1 MGSNSMA
8 PFLTI
13 FTAPKPFTDPH
24 IAIIQKNAIRSW
36 QHIGDD
42 VDVLLIGDE
51 EGMVDVAVDLGVRHL
66 PDVECNEMG
75 TPLVSSIFD
84 LARANSPAPVLA
96 YINADILVMSDFVEV
111 AKLVVSQVED
121 FLVIGQRWDLDVHSE
136 LDYDPGWEARL
147 RENVQ
152 INGSLHPP
160 AGSDYF
166 IFTRHQFVDMPK
178 FAIGRAGWD
187 NWAIY
192 HGVSSSWSVI
202 TATESIMIV
211 HQTHDYAHLPGGQ
224 IHYDLEESRKNA
236 ALGGG
241 LSNMYTVL
249 EANSVL
255 LDGQVRSV
263 RPNLTRL
270 LRIIELQ
277 LITGEQQGLRWSM
290 LRRVR
295 RLRRRFTGSSRDESI
310 LRL

>member
-1 MGSNSMA
+1 MT

-13 FTAPKPFTDPH
+13 FTAPKPFKDPH

-36 QHIGDD
+36 QNIGEE

-51 EGMVDVAVDLGVRHL
+51 EGMAEVAVDLGVRQL
-66 PDVECNEMG
+66 PGVECNEVG
-75 TPLVSSIFD
+75 TPLVRSIFD

-96 YINADILVMSDFVEV
+96 YVNADILVMSDFVEV
-111 AKLVVSQVED
+111 AKLVASQVKD
-121 FLVIGQRWDLDVHSE
+121 FLVIGQRWDLDVRSE
-136 LDYDPGWEARL
+136 LDYDSFWEARL

-166 IFTRHQFVDMPK
+166 IFSRHLFVDMPE
-178 FAIGRAGWD
+178 FVIGRAGWD

-192 HGVSSSWSVI
+192 HGVSSGWSVI
-202 TATESIMIV
+202 TVTESVMIV
-211 HQTHDYAHLPGGQ
+211 HQNHDYAHLPGGQ

-236 ALGGG
+236 ELGGG
-241 LSNMYTVL
+241 LANMYTVL
-249 EANSVL
+249 EGNSVL
-255 LDGQVRSV
+255 VNGKVQSAG
-263 RPNLTRL
+263 PSLTRI
-270 LRIIELQ
+270 LRKIELR
-277 LITGEQQGLRWSM
+277 LITEEQHGLRWST

-295 RLRRRFTGSSRDESI
+295 RLRRRLTGSSRDESI

>member
-1 MGSNSMA
+1 MT

-36 QHIGDD
+36 QNIGEG

-51 EGMVDVAVDLGVRHL
+51 EGMAEVAVDLGVRQL
-66 PDVECNEMG
+66 PDVECNEVG
-75 TPLVSSIFD
+75 TPLVRSIFD

-111 AKLVVSQVED
+111 AKLVASQVKD
-121 FLVIGQRWDLDVHSE
+121 FLVIGQRWDLDVRSE
-136 LDYDPGWEARL
+136 LDYDPCWEARL

-166 IFTRHQFVDMPK
+166 IFSRHLFVDMPE

-192 HGVSSSWSVI
+192 HGVSSGWWVI
-202 TATESIMIV
+202 TVTESVMIV
-211 HQTHDYAHLPGGQ
+211 HQNHDYAHLPGGQ

-236 ALGGG
+236 ELGGG
-241 LSNMYTVL
+241 LANMYTVL
-249 EANSVL
+249 EGNSVL
-255 LDGQVRSV
+255 VGGKVQSV
-263 RPNLTRL
+263 GPSLTRI
-270 LRIIELQ
+270 LRKIELQ
-277 LITGEQQGLRWSM
+277 LITEEQQGLRWST

-295 RLRRRFTGSSRDESI
+295 RLRRRLTGSSRDESI

>member
-1 MGSNSMA
+1 MPPS
-8 PFLTI
+8 LTI

-24 IAIIQKNAIRSW
+24 ISIIQKNAIRSW
-36 QHIGDD
+36 QNIGED

-51 EGMVDVAVDLGVRHL
+51 EGMAEVAADLGVQHL
-66 PDVECNEMG
+66 PDVECNEIG

-84 LARANSPAPVLA
+84 LARANSIAPVLA
-96 YINADILVMSDFVEV
+96 YVNADILVMSDFVEV
-111 AKLVVSQVED
+111 ANLVASQVKD
-121 FLVIGQRWDLDVHSE
+121 YLVIGQRWDLDVDSE
-136 LDYDPGWEARL
+136 LDFDPGWEIRL
-147 RENVQ
+147 RDKVQ

-166 IFTRHQFVDMPK
+166 IFARHLFVGMPK

-192 HGVSSSWSVI
+192 HGVSSGWSVI

-211 HQTHDYAHLPGGQ
+211 HQNHDYGHLPGGQ
-224 IHYDLEESRKNA
+224 IHYDLEESHKNA
-236 ALGGG
+236 ELGGG

-255 LDGQVRSV
+255 VDGKVQSIG
-263 RPNLTRL
+263 PSLTRL
-270 LRIIELQ
+270 LRKIELQ
-277 LITGEQQGLRWSM
+277 LITEDQQGLKWST

-295 RLRRRFTGSSRDESI
+295 RLRRRLTGSSRDESL

>member
-1 MGSNSMA
+1 MNSMT

-13 FTAPKPFTDPH
+13 FSAPKPFTDPH
-24 IAIIQKNAIRSW
+24 ISIIQKNAIRSW
-36 QHIGDD
+36 QNIGED

-51 EGMVDVAVDLGVRHL
+51 EGMAEVAVDLGVRYL

-84 LARANSPAPVLA
+84 LARADTPAPVLA
-96 YINADILVMSDFVEV
+96 YINADILVMSDFLEAARLV
-111 AKLVVSQVED
+111 ASQVKD
-121 FLVIGQRWDLDVHSE
+121 FLVIGQRWDLDVCSE

-147 RENVQ
+147 RDNVK

-166 IFTRHQFVDMPK
+166 IFTRHLFIDMPK

-192 HGVSSSWSVI
+192 HGVSLGWSVI

-211 HQTHDYAHLPGGQ
+211 HQNHDYAHLPGGQ
-224 IHYDLEESRKNA
+224 IHYDLEESRQNA

-241 LSNMYTVL
+241 LANMYTVL

-255 LDGQVRSV
+255 VDGKVQPAGKS
-263 RPNLTRL
+263 LTRL
-270 LRIIELQ
+270 LRKIELQ
-277 LITGEQQGLRWSM
+277 LITEEQQGLKWST

-295 RLRRRFTGSSRDESI
+295 RLRRRLTGSSRDESL

>member
-1 MGSNSMA
+1 MT

-13 FTAPKPFTDPH
+13 FSAPKPFTDPH
-24 IAIIQKNAIRSW
+24 ISIIQKNAIRSW
-36 QHIGDD
+36 QNIGED

-51 EGMVDVAVDLGVRHL
+51 EGMAEVAVDLGVRHL

-84 LARANSPAPVLA
+84 LARADNPAPVLA
-96 YINADILVMSDFVEV
+96 YINADILVMSDFLEAARLV
-111 AKLVVSQVED
+111 ASQVKD
-121 FLVIGQRWDLDVHSE
+121 FLVIGQRWDLDVCIE
-136 LDYDPGWEARL
+136 LDYDPSWEARL
-147 RENVQ
+147 RDNVKF
-152 INGSLHPP
+152 NGSLHPP

-166 IFTRHQFVDMPK
+166 IFTRHLFIDMPK

-192 HGVSSSWSVI
+192 HGVSLGWSVI

-211 HQTHDYAHLPGGQ
+211 HQNHDYAHLPGGQ
-224 IHYDLEESRKNA
+224 IHYDLEESRQNA

-241 LSNMYTVL
+241 LANMYTVL

-255 LDGQVRSV
+255 VDGKVQPAGKS
-263 RPNLTRL
+263 LTRL
-270 LRIIELQ
+270 LRKIELQ
-277 LITGEQQGLRWSM
+277 LITEEQQGLKWST

-295 RLRRRFTGSSRDESI
+295 RLRRRLTGSSRDESL

>member
-1 MGSNSMA
+1 MQ

-24 IAIIQKNAIRSW
+24 IAMIQRNAIRSW
-36 QHIGDD
+36 QHIGED

-51 EGMVDVAVDLGVRHL
+51 EGTTEVAVDLGVQHL

-75 TPLVSSIFD
+75 TPLVSSIFE
-84 LARANSPAPVLA
+84 LARANSHAPVLA
-96 YINADILVMSDFVEV
+96 YVNADILVMSDFVES
-111 AKLVVSQVED
+111 AKLVASQVKD

-136 LDYDPGWEARL
+136 LDYDQNWEVRL
-147 RENVQ
+147 RENVKV
-152 INGSLHPP
+152 NGSLHPP

-166 IFTRHQFVDMPK
+166 IFARHLFIDMPQ

-187 NWAIY
+187 NWAIFC
-192 HGVSSSWSVI
+192 GVSSRWSVI
-202 TATESIMIV
+202 AATDTIMIV

-249 EANSVL
+249 EANSVIV
-255 LDGQVRSV
+255 DGKVQPVGLS
-263 RPNLTRL
+263 LTRL
-270 LRIIELQ
+270 LRRIELR
-277 LITGEQQGLRWSM
+277 LITEEQQGLRWST

-295 RLRRRFTGSSRDESI
+295 RLRRRLTGSMREESL

>member
-1 MGSNSMA
+1 MR

-13 FTAPKPFTDPH
+13 FTAPKPFIDPH
-24 IAIIQKNAIRSW
+24 ISIIQKNAIRSW
-36 QHIGDD
+36 QNIGKD

-51 EGMVDVAVDLGVRHL
+51 EGMAEAAFDLGVRHL
-66 PDVECNEMG
+66 PDVECNQMG

-84 LARANSPAPVLA
+84 LARVNTPAPVLA

-111 AKLVVSQVED
+111 AKLVASQVKD
-121 FLVIGQRWDLDVHSE
+121 FLIIGQRWDLDVCCE
-136 LDYDPGWEARL
+136 LDFGSGWEERL
-147 RENVQ
+147 SKNVR

-166 IFTRHQFVDMPK
+166 IYPRHLFVDMPE

-187 NWAIY
+187 NWTIY
-192 HGVSSSWSVI
+192 HGVNLGWSVI
-202 TATESIMIV
+202 VATESIMIV
-211 HQTHDYAHLPGGQ
+211 HQSHDYAHLPGGQ
-224 IHYDLEESRKNA
+224 MHYDLEESRQNA

-255 LDGQVRSV
+255 VNGRVQPVGLS
-263 RPNLTRL
+263 LARL
-270 LRIIELQ
+270 LRKIELQ
-277 LITGEQQGLRWSM
+277 LITDEQQGLRWST
-290 LRRVR
+290 LRRIR
-295 RLRRRFTGSSRDESI
+295 RLRRRLTGSSRDNSL

>member
-1 MGSNSMA
+1 MT

-24 IAIIQKNAIRSW
+24 ISIIQRNAICSW
-36 QHIGDD
+36 QNIGDV

-51 EGMVDVAVDLGVRHL
+51 EGMAEVALDLGVRHL
-66 PDVECNEMG
+66 PNVECNEMG
-75 TPLVSSIFD
+75 TPLVSSIFE
-84 LARANSPAPVLA
+84 LACANTPAPVLA

-111 AKLVVSQVED
+111 ARSIASQVKD
-121 FLVIGQRWDLDVHSE
+121 FLVIGQRWDLDVRSE
-136 LDYDPGWEARL
+136 LDFGAGWEERL
-147 RENVQ
+147 REDVHM
-152 INGSLHPP
+152 NGSLHPP

-166 IFTRHQFVDMPK
+166 IYPRHLFADMPQ

-192 HGVSSSWSVI
+192 HGVRLGWSVI
-202 TATESIMIV
+202 SATDSIMIV
-211 HQTHDYAHLPGGQ
+211 HQNHDYSHLPGGQ
-224 IHYDLEESRKNA
+224 IHYDLEESRQNA

-255 LDGQVRSV
+255 VNGKVQAV
-263 RPNLTRL
+263 RPSLTRF
-270 LRIIELQ
+270 LRKIELQ
-277 LITGEQQGLRWSM
+277 LITEEQEGLRWST

-295 RLRRRFTGSSRDESI
+295 RLRRRLTGSSRDESL